1 MQKIKDFFL
10 TFRQSLINP
19 QFYQGVRKES
29 FWVALRYFYVLL
41 AIVGFTYSLS
51 FALSLATLIPQAPK
65 IKENIKIQAE
75 KAYPDNL
82 KINIDKGQLSTNVT
96 QPYYYYWSSPSAQ
109 KAIAVID
116 TNASVEDYQ
125 KYKDTA
131 DILITKTAV
140 VYPKNATQTEV
151 FFLSDL
157 SQNIT
162 LDKATYLKGVSQL
175 EPYLNNL
182 VPLITAGIIFIL
194 VFGTFIGA
202 ALMLGEKLF
211 SLLFFSSLVFLMTK
225 ILRKNL
231 GYGEAYKISMH
242 ASTLPILFFSL
253 LGLFGL
259 TPAIPFGYSLL
270 LSLVVA
276 VILHRLWTKTS

>member
-10 TFRQSLINP
+10 AFR
-19 QFYQGVRKES
+19 KKS
-29 FWVALRYFYVLL
+29 FWAALKYLYLLL
-41 AIVGFTYSLS
+41 AIVGFVFSLS

-82 KINIDKGQLSTNVT
+82 KIDIDKGQLSVNVA

-116 TNASVEDYQ
+116 TNANVEDYQ

-140 VYPKNATQTEV
+140 VYPKNTNQTEV

-162 LDKATYLKGVSQL
+162 LDKATYLKGISQL

-182 VPLITAGIIFIL
+182 VPLIIVGIIFIL

-202 ALMLGEKLF
+202 SLMLGEKLF
-211 SLLFFSSLVFLMTK
+211 SLLFFSFLVFLAAK
-225 ILRKNL
+225 IARHKLEFV
-231 GYGEAYKISMH
+231 EAYKISMH
-242 ASTLPILFFSL
+242 ASTLPILFFGL

-259 TPAIPFGYSLL
+259 EPAIPFGYSLL
-270 LSLVVA
+270 LGLVVA